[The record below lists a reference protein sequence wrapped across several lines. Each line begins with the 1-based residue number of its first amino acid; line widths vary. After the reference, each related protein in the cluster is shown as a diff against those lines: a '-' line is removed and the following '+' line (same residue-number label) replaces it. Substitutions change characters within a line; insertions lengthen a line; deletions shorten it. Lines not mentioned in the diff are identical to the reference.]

1 MNLKLVRGISFA
13 LGVFSVESAFAVAP
27 PISENQLPL
36 LAQEEQH
43 ATAVKRISALYT
55 RSHYKHIVLN
65 DAFSEKVFDLYLQA
79 LDYNRSLFTQADI
92 QTFSPFRQQFDD
104 EFQSGD
110 LKNAYAMFN
119 LSIKR
124 RYERYSYALSLLDKP
139 INFDV
144 ADQYEFDRSKDTWAK
159 DTNALNEIWRQRVKY
174 DALNLKLS
182 GKKPAEIKDLLT
194 KRYTTAVKRLAQDES
209 EDVFQTVMNAFSRS
223 IDPHTSYLSP
233 RNAEKFNSEMN
244 LSLEGI
250 GAVLQAD
257 DDYTVIRSLIPGG
270 PADKAQTLR
279 PDDQIIG
286 VGQASGKIVDVIGWR
301 LDDVVDLIKG
311 KKGTKVRL
319 EVLRGKGSGHQTKVV
334 ELVRDKVRL
343 EDRAAKSEIIKTEGK
358 KIGVIEVPSF
368 YVNLHLDVQK
378 EIAKLKAQKIDG
390 LLIDLRNDGGGALT
404 EATDLTGL
412 FIKQG
417 PVVQIRDSMGR
428 ISVNEDTD
436 GKVYYDGP
444 MTVLIDRYSASAS
457 EIFSAAMKDYGR
469 ALIIGENSFG
479 KGTVQQHRSLSKIY
493 DFYEHELGHVQYTI
507 AKFYRINGGST
518 QNKGVQPDITFPPL
532 IDPAETGESNELNA
546 LQWDSIDPVKYQ
558 TFWDFSKWLP
568 KLQKMHD
575 DRVKNDPEFRYA
587 LEDIAWY
594 QKEKQKK
601 FISLNEADRI
611 KERDVQ
617 NEKALTRANER
628 LTRMG
633 KPLIKSLDELPANTK
648 FSDGYLQEAANIT
661 ANLVTLESKS

>member
-1 MNLKLVRGISFA
+1 MNLNLVRGISFA
-13 LGVFSVESAFAVAP
+13 LGVFYVETTLAVAP
-27 PISENQLPL
+27 PLTENQLPL

-43 ATAVKRISALYT
+43 ATATKRISALYT

-92 QTFSPFRQQFDD
+92 QTFDPFRKQFDD
-104 EFQSGD
+104 EFQCGD

-119 LSIKR
+119 LSVKR
-124 RYERYSYALSLLDKP
+124 RYERYAYALSLLDQP
-139 INFDV
+139 MSFDSE
-144 ADQYEFDRSKDTWAK
+144 DKYEYDRSKDAWAK
-159 DTNALNEIWRQRVKY
+159 DTNALNEIWRQRVKA
-174 DALNLKLS
+174 DELNLKLS
-182 GKKPAEIKDLLT
+182 GKSTAEIKDLLT
-194 KRYTTAVKRLAQDES
+194 KRYSTAIKRLAQDES

-286 VGQASGKIVDVIGWR
+286 VGQSSGKIVDVIGWR

-319 EVLRGKGSGHQTKVV
+319 EIQRGKGSSHQTKVV

-343 EDRAAKSEIIKTEGK
+343 EDRAAKSEVIKAEGK

-378 EIAKLKAQKIDG
+378 EIAKLKAQNIDG

-518 QNKGVQPDITFPPL
+518 QNKGVTPDITFPPL
-532 IDPAETGESNELNA
+532 IDPSDTGESNEPNA
-546 LQWDSIDPVKYQ
+546 LPWDSIDPVKY
-558 TFWDFSKWLP
+558 TKFWDFSKFLP
-568 KLQKMHD
+568 KLEKQHD
-575 DRVKNDPEFRYA
+575 ARVKNDPEFRYA
-587 LEDIAWY
+587 LEDITWY

-601 FISLNEADRI
+601 YLSLNEAERI
-611 KERDVQ
+611 KERDTQ
-617 NEKALTRANER
+617 NQKALARANER

-633 KPLIKSLDELPANTK
+633 KPMIKSLDELPANIK
-648 FSDGYLQEAANIT
+648 FPDGYLQEAANIT
-661 ANLVTLESKS
+661 ANLVTLEAKR